1 MSVDIAD
8 FKLAVAKNQ
17 EITYQEACEFF
28 DYKENKTKFQN
39 KIKQFEETITKY
51 CKDTNQEKL
60 NNQITGQTE
69 GAVTHN
75 FADGQYIRQIVMP
88 KDLVVSTKIHTK
100 NHPFFIMKGE
110 ASIYSDNGVERIKAP
125 YHGIT
130 EAGTK
135 RVLHI
140 HEECTF
146 ITVHRTDCLTI
157 EDVLNEVTVDDFC
170 ELKLNG
176 FDIKQID
183 DILEQIT

>member
-1 MSVDIAD
+1 MS
-8 FKLAVAKNQ
+8 LAVAKNQ
-17 EITYQEACEFF
+17 EITYREACEFF

-39 KIKQFEETITKY
+39 KIKQFEEAITEH
-51 CKDTNQEKL
+51 CKKTNQEKL
-60 NNQITGQTE
+60 SNQITGQTE

-88 KDLVVSTKIHTK
+88 KNLLVSTKIHAK

-125 YHGIT
+125 FHGIT

-135 RVLHI
+135 RVLYI

-157 EDVLNEVTVDDFC
+157 DEAVAEITVADFSD
-170 ELKLNG
+170 LKLTG
-176 FDIKQID
+176 VDTKQID
-183 DILEQIT
+183 DLMGQIT

>member
-1 MSVDIAD
+1 MS
-8 FKLAVAKNQ
+8 LALTKNT
-17 EITYQEACEFF
+17 ELTYQEACEFF
-28 DYKENKTKFQN
+28 DYKENKLKFQN
-39 KIKQFEETITKY
+39 KIQEFEAAITQH
-51 CKDTNQEKL
+51 CEENNQHEL
-60 NNQITGQTE
+60 SNQITGQTE

-88 KDLVVSTKIHTK
+88 KDLLVSTKIHAK

-110 ASIYSDNGVERIKAP
+110 ASIYSDKGVERIKAP

-135 RVLHI
+135 RVLYI

-146 ITVHRTDCLTI
+146 ITVHRTDCLDI
-157 EDVLNEVTVDDFC
+157 DDILNEVTVDDFS
-170 ELKLNG
+170 KLDFNY

-183 DILEQIT
+183 KIMEQVL

>member
-1 MSVDIAD
+1 MVSVS
-8 FKLAVAKNQ
+8 LVKNP
-17 EITYQEACEFF
+17 ELSYQEACEFF
-28 DYKENKTKFQN
+28 DYKENKIKFQN
-39 KIKQFEETITKY
+39 KIQQFEAAITKY
-51 CKDTNQEKL
+51 CEENKQQEL
-60 NNQITGQTE
+60 NSRMTGQTE

-110 ASIYSDNGVERIKAP
+110 ASIYSANGVERIKAP
-125 YHGIT
+125 FHGIT

-135 RVLHI
+135 RVLYV

-146 ITVHRTDCLTI
+146 ITVHRTDCLTV

-170 ELKLNG
+170 ELNLNG

-183 DILEQIT
+183 DIMEQIT